1 LKSRQSSPYD
11 GSVTTAITVPSK
23 PELSPSELRETILR
37 VASASFYAEGVR
49 AVGVDTIVKRAGV
62 AKMTLYKHFPSKEAL
77 IVAVLRRHDAWWRE
91 MLPRRTRER
100 SRSPQD
106 GVISVFD
113 ALFEWFTDSAFRGC
127 PFINIAVEFPDPESL
142 IGQEVAIHRNFTLK
156 FLESLCKDAGLAQS
170 ARLGAELMVLVDGA
184 IIGAWLSDPTIAVRN
199 AKHAAKAIVDEAGVM
214 KKAAIR
220 ESRA

>member
-1 LKSRQSSPYD
+1 MKSRQNGRYN
-11 GSVTTAITVPSK
+11 GALTTAITVQ
-23 PELSPSELRETILR
+23 PEPQPSPSELRETILR

-77 IVAVLRRHDAWWRE
+77 VVAVLRRHDAWWRE

-106 GVISVFD
+106 GVVSVFD
-113 ALFEWFTDSAFRGC
+113 ALLEWFTGSAFRGC

-142 IGQEVAIHRNFTLK
+142 IGREVALHRNFTLS
-156 FLESLCKDAGLAQS
+156 FLESLCKDAGLARP
-170 ARLGAELMVLVDGA
+170 ARLAGELMVLVDGA

-214 KKAAIR
+214 KKAATP
-220 ESRA
+220 EPRA